1 MKLVWVYLSSSVPQ
15 VHLTEENVLSDAMA
29 VNIMNFAFG
38 HINVINEKK
47 NICGFQKIMVMS
59 KDGSVHSFIDDNDF
73 KLS

>member
-1 MKLVWVYLSSSVPQ
+1 MWDSHLHSLHDYMKLVCVYLSSSVPQ

-47 NICGFQKIMVMS
+47 TYVGS
-59 KDGSVHSFIDDNDF
+59 K
-73 KLS
+73 K